1 MHIIRL
7 RQTKSSNRE
16 GTALVETALV
26 LPIFFMIVLGIIE
39 FGRAMMVAQL
49 LTNGAREGTRVAIM
63 PGSTNTEVETAVKS
77 FVSSSVGV
85 GVDKINVAITVTPA
99 AGNPNPGNNVA
110 LANKRDLCT
119 VVVQVA
125 FSDVDYLPGEFL
137 NGSNLI
143 GQSAM
148 RHE

>member
-1 MHIIRL
+1 MKRL
-7 RQTKSSNRE
+7 RPIQRRANDRD

-49 LTNGAREGTRVAIM
+49 LNNGAREGTRVAIM
-63 PGSTNTEVETAVKS
+63 PGSTNTDVQNAVLN
-77 FVSSSVGV
+77 FVTGAVGV
-85 GVDKINVAITVTPA
+85 APEKVNVAITVTAA
-99 AGNPNPGNNVA
+99 AGNPDPGNNVA
-110 LANKRDLCT
+110 LASKRDLCT
-119 VVVQVA
+119 VVVRVA
-125 FSDVDYLPGEFL
+125 FSDVDYLPGKFL
-137 NGSNLI
+137 NDRQLI

>member
-1 MHIIRL
+1 MQAF
-7 RQTKSSNRE
+7 RQHRNQKPERD
-16 GTALVETALV
+16 GAALVETALV

-77 FVSSSVGV
+77 FVTNSVGV
-85 GVDKINVAITVTPA
+85 AANKVTVNITVTPA

-125 FSDVDYLPGEFL
+125 FSDVDYLPGKFL
-137 NGSNLI
+137 GGSQLI

>member
-1 MHIIRL
+1 MKRL
-7 RQTKSSNRE
+7 RSSRPQTLDRD

-26 LPIFFMIVLGIIE
+26 LPIFFMVVLGIIE

-49 LTNGAREGTRVAIM
+49 LNNGAREGTRVAIM
-63 PGSTNTEVETAVKS
+63 PGSTNTDVQNAVLN
-77 FVSSSVGV
+77 FVTGAVGV
-85 GVDKINVAITVTPA
+85 APEKVNVAITVTPA
-99 AGNPNPGNNVA
+99 TGNPDPGNNVA

-119 VVVQVA
+119 VDVRVA
-125 FSDVDYLPGEFL
+125 FSDVDYLPGKFL
-137 NGSNLI
+137 NDRQLI

>member
-1 MHIIRL
+1 MQAF
-7 RQTKSSNRE
+7 RQHRKPASERD
-16 GTALVETALV
+16 GAALVETALV

-63 PGSTNTEVETAVKS
+63 PGSTNAEVEAAVKD
-77 FVSSSVGV
+77 FVTSSVGV
-85 GVDKINVAITVTPA
+85 AANKVTVTTTVTPA

-119 VVVQVA
+119 VEVKVA
-125 FSDVDYLPGEFL
+125 FSDVDYLPGKFL
-137 NGSNLI
+137 GGSQLI

>member
-1 MHIIRL
+1 MQRL
-7 RQTKSSNRE
+7 RPRFRQSSDRD

-49 LTNGAREGTRVAIM
+49 LNNGAREGTRVAIM
-63 PGSTNTEVETAVKS
+63 PGSTNTDVQNAVS
-77 FVSSSVGV
+77 NFVSGAVGV
-85 GVDKINVAITVTPA
+85 APGKLNITITVTPA
-99 AGNPNPGNNVA
+99 SGNPDPGNNVA
-110 LANKRDLCT
+110 NANKRDLCT
-119 VVVQVA
+119 VLVKVN
-125 FSDVDYLPGEFL
+125 FTDVDYLPGKFL
-137 NGSNLI
+137 NDRQLV

>member
-1 MHIIRL
+1 MHIIR
-7 RQTKSSNRE
+7 RRRTEASNRE
-16 GTALVETALV
+16 GAALVETALV

-85 GVDKINVAITVTPA
+85 AAENISVAITVTPA

-110 LANKRDLCT
+110 LANKRDLCS

-137 NGSNLI
+137 AGSNLI

>member
-1 MHIIRL
+1 MKRL
-7 RQTKSSNRE
+7 RPLYRQSKDRD

-49 LTNGAREGTRVAIM
+49 LNNGAREGSRVAIM
-63 PGSTNTEVETAVKS
+63 PGSTNTDVQNAVLN
-77 FVSSSVGV
+77 FVSGAVGV
-85 GVDKINVAITVTPA
+85 APDKINVGITVTA
-99 AGNPNPGNNVA
+99 ASGNPDPGNNVA

-119 VVVQVA
+119 VDVRVA
-125 FSDVDYLPGEFL
+125 FTDVDYLPGKFL
-137 NGSNLI
+137 NDRQLI